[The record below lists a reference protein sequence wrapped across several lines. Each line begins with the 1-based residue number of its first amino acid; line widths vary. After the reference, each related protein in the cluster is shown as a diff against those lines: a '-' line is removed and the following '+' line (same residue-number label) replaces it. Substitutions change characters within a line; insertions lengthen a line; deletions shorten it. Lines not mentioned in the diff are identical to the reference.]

1 MDILK
6 RRPMQREP
14 ETVMPKWRKQA
25 ALLALQLAL
34 CSLVV
39 LTWYADAV
47 SQPFAPPAGQEGSTA
62 IHMDDPAFV
71 GWAVDYTDYETGK
84 RLDPAF
90 QTPEKA
96 IGEADGTSFDV
107 VSLGEGG
114 RITMIFEPSIQN
126 GEGWDFAVFA
136 NPYDDYFLE
145 LAFVEV
151 STDGD
156 VFVRFDA
163 VSYTPDPVPSFGR
176 VDATLVNGFAG
187 KYRQGYGVPFDLS
200 DLSEMPEVT
209 GGAVDLDDIRYV
221 RIVDIIGDGR
231 ETDIK
236 DEKIYD
242 PYPTTGSAGFDLDAI
257 GVSNGAPYPDGAI
270 LEESWPDPPE
280 TEGNA
285 GFDTHSGCF
294 VRTTGFRQQ

>member
-6 RRPMQREP
+6 RRPMCRKP
-14 ETVMPKWRKQA
+14 KTMMPKWQKRSA
-25 ALLALQLAL
+25 SLALRLAV
-34 CSLVV
+34 CFLVV
-39 LTWYADAV
+39 LTWYADAF

-71 GWAVDYTDYETGK
+71 GWAVDYTEYETGK

-96 IGEADGTSFDV
+96 LGKADGTSFDV
-107 VSLGEGG
+107 VSMGEGG

-163 VSYTPDPVPSFGR
+163 VSYTPDPVASFGR

-200 DLSEMPEVT
+200 DLSGKPEVT
-209 GGAVDLDDIRYV
+209 GGSVDIDDIRYV
-221 RIVDIIGDGR
+221 RIVDITGDGR

-280 TEGNA
+280 TEGKA
-285 GFDTHSGCF
+285 GFDTHGGCF
-294 VRTTGFRQQ
+294 VRAAGGR

>member
-1 MDILK
+1 MCRK
-6 RRPMQREP
+6 PKTM
-14 ETVMPKWRKQA
+14 MPKWQKRSA
-25 ALLALQLAL
+25 SLALRLAV
-34 CSLVV
+34 CFLVV
-39 LTWYADAV
+39 LTWYADAF

-71 GWAVDYTDYETGK
+71 GWAVDYTEYETGK

-96 IGEADGTSFDV
+96 LGKADGTSFDV
-107 VSLGEGG
+107 VSMGEGG

-163 VSYTPDPVPSFGR
+163 VSYTPDPVASFGR

-200 DLSEMPEVT
+200 DLSGKPEVT
-209 GGAVDLDDIRYV
+209 GGSVDIDDIRYV
-221 RIVDIIGDGR
+221 RIVDITGDGR

-280 TEGNA
+280 TEGKA
-285 GFDTHSGCF
+285 GFDTHGGCF
-294 VRTTGFRQQ
+294 VRAAGGR

>member
-1 MDILK
+1 M
-6 RRPMQREP
+6 RRQPK
-14 ETVMPKWRKQA
+14 TVISKWRKEA
-25 ALLALQLAL
+25 AAVVIR
-34 CSLVV
+34 LVV
-39 LTWYADAV
+39 VLFVVFAWCTDAV

-71 GWAVDYTDYETGK
+71 GWAVDYTDYQTGK
-84 RLDPAF
+84 RLDATF
-90 QTPEKA
+90 EAPEKA
-96 IGEADGTSFDV
+96 LGKADGTSFDV

-114 RITMIFEPSIQN
+114 RITMVFEPSIQN
-126 GEGWDFAVFA
+126 GQGWDFAVFA

-156 VFVRFDA
+156 VFVRFDS

-200 DLSEMPEVT
+200 DLSDKSEVT
-209 GGAVDLDDIRYV
+209 GGSVDLNDIRYV

-231 ETDIK
+231 EEDTLGNP
-236 DEKIYD
+236 IYD
-242 PYPTTGSAGFDLDAI
+242 PHPTTGSAGFDLDGI
-257 GVSNGAPYPDGAI
+257 GVSNGAPYPDGAV
-270 LEESWPDPPE
+270 LEELWPDPPE
-280 TEGNA
+280 TQGKA
-285 GFDTHSGCF
+285 GFDTHGGCF
-294 VRTTGFRQQ
+294 IRVTGGR